1 MKVELKDLTAFV
13 AVAQSGGFRDAARLT
28 GVSASGL
35 SDAMRRVEAQL
46 GVRLL
51 HRTTRSV
58 TVTEAGRDLLDRL
71 KPVLAELE
79 VALDGVNSFRDTPS
93 GTLKLNVPL
102 TVARLILPAIVP
114 PFLAAYPDVRLDLVV
129 EENLVDVLAAG
140 CDAGIRYGEHL
151 EQDMI
156 ALPIGPRVQRFV
168 AAASPDYLDR
178 HGRPEH
184 PQDLLQ
190 HACLRGRFPSGL
202 MPLWDFERK
211 GEKLQIDPHGPLIIQ
226 IGGGVELLIDAAV
239 AGTGVIYLF
248 EDWLAPYIAAGK
260 LEAILQPWSTSFP
273 GPFLYYSGRH
283 HMPGPLRAF
292 IDFVKTMETH
302 AMDIT
307 PVDPCNR

>member
-35 SDAMRRVEAQL
+35 SEAMRRVEAQL

-58 TVTEAGRDLLDRL
+58 TVTEAGRDLLNRL

-79 VALDGVNSFRDTPS
+79 VALDGVNSFRDKPA

-102 TVARLILPAIVP
+102 TVARLILPAIIP

-129 EENLVDVLAAG
+129 EENLVDVLATG

-168 AAASPDYLDR
+168 AAASPAYLDR
-178 HGRPEH
+178 HGRPDH
-184 PQDLLQ
+184 PQELLQ

-202 MPLWDFERK
+202 MPLWDFER
-211 GEKLQIDPHGPLIIQ
+211 GEEKRQIDPQGPLIIQ

-239 AGTGVIYLF
+239 AGSGIIYLF
-248 EDWLAPYIAAGK
+248 EDWLAPHIEAGK
-260 LEAILQPWSTSFP
+260 LEAILEPWSTSFP

-283 HMPGPLRAF
+283 HMPAPLRAF
-292 IDFVKTMETH
+292 VDFVK
-302 AMDIT
+302 ALS
-307 PVDPCNR
+307 

>member
-28 GVSASGL
+28 GVSASSL
-35 SDAMRRVEAQL
+35 SEAMRRVEAQL

-58 TVTEAGRDLLDRL
+58 TVTEAGRDLLNRL

-79 VALDGVNSFRDTPS
+79 VALDGVNSFRDKPA

-102 TVARLILPAIVP
+102 TVARLILPAIIP

-129 EENLVDVLAAG
+129 EENLVDVLATG

-168 AAASPDYLDR
+168 AAASPAYLDR
-178 HGRPEH
+178 HGRPNH
-184 PQDLLQ
+184 PQELLQ

-202 MPLWDFERK
+202 MPLWDFER
-211 GEKLQIDPHGPLIIQ
+211 GEEKRQIDPHGPLIIQ

-239 AGTGVIYLF
+239 AGSGIIYLF
-248 EDWLAPYIAAGK
+248 EDWLAPHIEAGK
-260 LEAILQPWSTSFP
+260 LEAILEPWSTSFP

-283 HMPGPLRAF
+283 HMPAPLRAF
-292 IDFVKTMETH
+292 VDFVK
-302 AMDIT
+302 ALS
-307 PVDPCNR
+307 